1 MSSRVLNSRYSRR
14 RGGDRT
20 SEGTRPIAASAAAA
34 SAAAAS
40 QEEAAATAAA
50 RSAAAAAKA
59 EPETINIRFGFA
71 TLHGKTTVIEVSE
84 EVWGNKRYYVAALS
98 EDPSI
103 CVKALELR
111 EALFV
116 LFRHLKHSPTIKRYF
131 FDQPPSHRQQ
141 RRLQSLIFG
150 H

>member
-14 RGGDRT
+14 RGGAR
-20 SEGTRPIAASAAAA
+20 SAEAVPPPAAAREVAASAVAGRVAGP
-34 SAAAAS
+34 
-40 QEEAAATAAA
+40 E
-50 RSAAAAAKA
+50 AKA
-59 EPETINIRFGFA
+59 GPETINIRFGFA

-103 CVKALELR
+103 CVKALDLR
-111 EALFV
+111 EALVV
-116 LFRHLKHSPTIKRYF
+116 LVRHLKRSPTIKRYF
-131 FDQPPSHRQQ
+131 FDQPPAQRQQ
-141 RRLQSLIFG
+141 RRLQSLLFG

>member
-1 MSSRVLNSRYSRR
+1 MSCRVLNSRYSRR
-14 RGGDRT
+14 RSGGRS
-20 SEGTRPIAASAAAA
+20 SEGAKPTAASAAAA

-40 QEEAAATAAA
+40 QEEAAATTAAK
-50 RSAAAAAKA
+50 AAEAAAKA

-111 EALFV
+111 EALAV
-116 LFRHLKHSPTIKRYF
+116 LIRHLKRSPTIKRYF

>member
-1 MSSRVLNSRYSRR
+1 MSSRLLNSRYSQRR
-14 RGGDRT
+14 SGGRS
-20 SEGTRPIAASAAAA
+20 SESAKPSAASAAAA
-34 SAAAAS
+34 AAAAAS
-40 QEEAAATAAA
+40 QEEAAAIAAA
-50 RSAAAAAKA
+50 CAAEVATQAQ
-59 EPETINIRFGFA
+59 PETINIRFGFV

-111 EALFV
+111 EALAV
-116 LFRHLKHSPTIKRYF
+116 LIRHLKRSPTIKRYF